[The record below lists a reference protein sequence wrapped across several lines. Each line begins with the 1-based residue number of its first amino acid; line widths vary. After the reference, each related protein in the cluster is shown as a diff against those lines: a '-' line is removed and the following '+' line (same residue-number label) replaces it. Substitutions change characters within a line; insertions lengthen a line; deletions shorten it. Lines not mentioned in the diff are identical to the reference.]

1 MAYEIY
7 RFTWQ
12 GIEIET
18 RYNPHHYG
26 ETAHLEIQT
35 LSPENEPLPIT
46 QTGYRSHFHPRD
58 VIELHGAENRGD
70 TLIEHVV
77 DWLDAE
83 AEKPAWKKFVEERQ
97 QLNLFD

>member
-7 RFTWQ
+7 RFTWRD
-12 GIEIET
+12 IEIEA

-26 ETAHLEIQT
+26 EIAHLEIET
-35 LSPENEPLPIT
+35 LSPEKEPLPIT
-46 QTGYRSHFHPRD
+46 GTGYRSHFHPRG

-70 TLIEHVV
+70 TLIEHVI

-83 AEKPAWKKFVEERQ
+83 AAKPEWKRFVEGRRQ
-97 QLNLFD
+97 LELF